1 MVINSMEKIRQGRGK
16 RVSKGKGVP
25 FFNELVRGILLE
37 QTELRQSPESEK
49 AACSH
54 LREECP
60 RKRKQP
66 AQRF

>member
-1 MVINSMEKIRQGRGK
+1 MVINSMEKMAG
-16 RVSKGKGVP
+16 KGKGGVKRKRS
-25 FFNELVRGILLE
+25 FIFNELVRGGLLE
-37 QTELRQSPESEK
+37 QMELKQSPESEK
-49 AACSH
+49 AACQY